1 MRYRD
6 LSNTLLLEFEKLL
19 EARVDWLRDKYVPLI
34 QQGLDNNT
42 LKYADI
48 VDYHVTHQPGETR
61 AQKIFRWIL
70 ELDPDP
76 KKAHVQ
82 WILNSI
88 LRKREPM
95 RFEDLQAVPDALEK
109 FIQMRQS
116 RQLTPQQADI
126 NQYRTVRDLEAVVQ
140 QAHSVVAQASA
151 EEDAR
156 ARKESRILGST
167 ANVLVVM
174 PLTKWAAQYWG
185 RPTEWCTAWGDPE
198 GRHPKRTSLWGRY
211 SKGGPADAWGKLYVI
226 INQKNLQERWQLW
239 WPGPGDDD
247 EPMYDDDYADAEE
260 NDPPQ
265 FKDVR
270 DHDIDPNELGQRY
283 PELLKIFKPIVDAI
297 GTAVLN
303 PNPNPEAARKIVQKD
318 PEEIKNMANPSEEL
332 QLMVVRMNG
341 NNLRWIQNATTRVE
355 TAAVKNDPRTL
366 KYVKNQTP
374 EMQEEAIDIYSLA
387 IKWVKDPSEDL
398 QMRAVKKD
406 PNAID
411 AIRDATEKVQ
421 WYAVK
426 HLPEVVIWYSYVN
439 WYPEIYQWARE
450 EIERRKAA
458 RDEMLRT
465 VKDRTRR

>member
-1 MRYRD
+1 MGMRYCD

-19 EARVDWLRDKYVPLI
+19 EARIDWLRDKYVPLI

-42 LKYADI
+42 LKSADI
-48 VDYHVTHQPGETR
+48 VDYHVRHQPGETR

-76 KKAHVQ
+76 KKSHVQ

-109 FIQMRQS
+109 FIQMRQT
-116 RQLTPQQADI
+116 RQLTPEQADI
-126 NQYRTVRDLEAVVQ
+126 NQYRTVRDIEAVVR
-140 QAHSVVAQASA
+140 QAHSVVTQASS
-151 EEDAR
+151 EEEAR
-156 ARKESRILGST
+156 ARKESRVLGST

-174 PLTKWAAQYWG
+174 PLSQWAAQYWG
-185 RPTEWCTAWGDPE
+185 RPTEWCTAWGDPA
-198 GRHPKRTSLWGRY
+198 GRHPKRTSLWSRY
-211 SKGGPADAWGKLYVI
+211 YKGDANDAWGKLYVI
-226 INQKNLQERWQLW
+226 INQKNPQERWQLW
-239 WPGPGDDD
+239 WPDPDDGQ
-247 EPMYDDDYADAEE
+247 EDDFGNNEV
-260 NDPPQ
+260 DPPQ

-283 PELLKIFKPIVDAI
+283 PELLKIFHPIVDAI

-303 PNPNPEAARKIVQKD
+303 PNPGPEAARKIVQKD
-318 PEEIKNMANPSEEL
+318 PEEIKNMANPSEDL
-332 QLMVVRMNG
+332 QLMVVGMNG
-341 NNLRWIQNATTRVE
+341 NNLRWIRNATPRVE
-355 TAAVKNDPRTL
+355 AAAVKNDPRAL
-366 KYVKNQTP
+366 KYAKNQTL

-439 WYPEIYQWARE
+439 WYPEIYRWARE